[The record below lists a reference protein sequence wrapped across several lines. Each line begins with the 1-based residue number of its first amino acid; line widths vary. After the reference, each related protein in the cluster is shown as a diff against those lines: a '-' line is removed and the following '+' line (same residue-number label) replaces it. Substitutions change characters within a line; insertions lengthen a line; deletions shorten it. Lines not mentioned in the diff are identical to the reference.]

1 MVKKEY
7 LLLAL
12 FAIVE
17 LTSGRGQKPGQ
28 MNEYDPE
35 TNTVYDESP
44 DDSWSQWFTDL
55 IFTEEAKQKRFGRNH
70 GNINESDK
78 HGSLWED
85 LKYGAKVVLVI
96 LLLAFLAIA
105 GFLGRKWYIK
115 RQEARRRKW
124 Y

>member
-1 MVKKEY
+1 MVKKKY
-7 LLLAL
+7 LVLVL
-12 FAIVE
+12 FTVVQLSSA
-17 LTSGRGQKPGQ
+17 RGQKPGQ

-44 DDSWSQWFTDL
+44 DDSWFHWFTDL

-85 LKYGAKVVLVI
+85 LKYGAKVVFVSALLV
-96 LLLAFLAIA
+96 ALAIA
-105 GFLGRKWYIK
+105 GYFGR
-115 RQEARRRKW
+115 
-124 Y
+124 